1 MFSSCREEPQGFLF
15 DSLPRQLSHSFD
27 IMLLDST
34 RIFSMLLLLF
44 IALEPIFEEIDRG
57 LHSGVSHSGLQE
69 PICPGTPGESR
80 MWYAT
85 KCLGAELEMPQQ
97 LLFHCRA

>member
-1 MFSSCREEPQGFLF
+1 
-15 DSLPRQLSHSFD
+15 
-27 IMLLDST
+27 MLLY
-34 RIFSMLLLLF
+34 FV

-69 PICPGTPGESR
+69 AICPGTPGGSR

-85 KCLGAELEMPQQ
+85 KCLGADLEMPQLYSSMPRVAYPQ
-97 LLFHCRA
+97 RVRLRD